1 MFDKTR
7 LRGPQLRAVEA
18 LEKLGSTL
26 EHAQQ
31 GDGYVLLSKPFHA
44 DRTPS
49 VEVFHDGGYRDWA
62 EDTTGWAEIGLK
74 PIGTYLDL
82 EEAAEGRFQKIWNG
96 LEELSDEGRTYLE
109 GRKIFTEG
117 LKSDGPAVCFP
128 LWHGDKMV
136 GIQRRFIDGRTPKNR
151 CFAGSDASGLFF
163 PIQQHTGTVN
173 NNILSICEGAT
184 DSYTMAPYSMVAGV
198 LSASTLS
205 GLQEVIPS
213 APGEI
218 VLCFDADS
226 AGREAERKVL
236 AMFPDQKFGRLMLGK
251 YKDVNEMVCQR
262 GFEGALVE
270 RITRETPDLEFISG
284 SPASAPSGLWV
295 GWWPPD
301 VPKGVPTSFAPRD
314 GYSWYVFPPDIDPLS
329 AREWCWSHKTN
340 GYTVREVLP

>member
-1 MFDKTR
+1 VFDKTR
-7 LRGPQLRAVEA
+7 LRGPQLRTVVA

-82 EEAAEGRFQKIWNG
+82 EEAAEGRFQKIWNE
-96 LEELSDEGRTYLE
+96 LAPLSDEGKKYLE
-109 GRKIFTEG
+109 GRKISTEG

-151 CFAGSDASGLFF
+151 CFAGSDASG
-163 PIQQHTGTVN
+163 
-173 NNILSICEGAT
+173 ILKPPTFYQDDILCVCEGVT
-184 DSYTMAPYSMVAGV
+184 DSYTMANYHTTIGV
-198 LSASTLS
+198 LSASTLE
-205 GLQEVIPS
+205 GLYDYLPS
-213 APGEI
+213 WDGEI
-218 VLCFDADS
+218 VLCFDADP
-226 AGREAERKVL
+226 AGHEAQKKVL
-236 AMFPDQKFGRLMLGK
+236 AEFPSQRFSQLLLEPF
-251 YKDVNEMVCQR
+251 KDVNELVCAGVGLMWLECPR
-262 GFEGALVE
+262 SP
-270 RITRETPDLEFISG
+270 TPDLEFIEG
-284 SPASAPSGLWV
+284 TLASAPSGLWV

-301 VPKGVPTSFAPRD
+301 VPKGAPNSFGPKD
-314 GYSWYVFPPDIDPLS
+314 GYSWYVFPHDIDALK
-329 AREWCWSHKTN
+329 AREWCWVHKTN
-340 GYTVREVLP
+340 GYICREVSP

>member
-31 GDGYVLLSKPFHA
+31 GDGYVLLSKPFHT

-82 EEAAEGRFQKIWNG
+82 EEAAEGRFQKIWDS
-96 LEELSDEGRTYLE
+96 LSPLSDEGRRYLE
-109 GRKIFTEG
+109 GRKISTEG

-151 CFAGSDASGLFF
+151 CFAGSDATGLFF
-163 PIQQHTGTVN
+163 PDGAYHPQGES
-173 NNILSICEGAT
+173 LYICEGAT
-184 DSYTMAPYSMVAGV
+184 DTWTAAARDEAEVCGV
-198 LSASTLS
+198 VSASTLD
-205 GLQEVIPS
+205 GLRD
-213 APGEI
+213 
-218 VLCFDADS
+218 VLPTVRRVALFFDNDP
-226 AGREAERKVL
+226 AGREAERKVA
-236 AMFPDQKFGRLMLGK
+236 AMFPNQQFFRLRLGE
-251 YKDVNEMVCQR
+251 YKDYNDLICAGVQTLEFDEIVR
-262 GFEGALVE
+262 DSA
-270 RITRETPDLEFISG
+270 PDLEFISG
-284 SPASAPSGLWV
+284 ALASAPSGLWV

-301 VPKGVPTSFAPRD
+301 VPKGAPTSFAPRD
-314 GYSWYVFPPDIDPLS
+314 GYSWYVFPHDIDPLK

-340 GYTVREVLP
+340 GYTVREVSP